1 MKDTTEG
8 NGMNYVL
15 RSALPTLLIGTTA
28 NKPAREINERGSV
41 GTIQTDI
48 TVQVT
53 DSPQQTLGKVPA
65 GITRSQTVHVD
76 SEPESSATQQAE
88 NVASTGAEDAEALPM
103 FQLPDDAFIEWP
115 VDLDFG
121 GALAVWVK

>member
-1 MKDTTEG
+1 MKDTTKG

-15 RSALPTLLIGTTA
+15 RSALPTALIGTAA
-28 NKPAREINERGSV
+28 NKPPREINERGSV
-41 GTIQTDI
+41 GIQTDI

-53 DSPQQTLGKVPA
+53 DSPQQTLGKMPA
-65 GITRSQTVHVD
+65 RITRSQTVHVD

-103 FQLPDDAFIEWP
+103 FQLPDDAFIELP